1 MPGKIFLAIG
11 VAIAVSIIALQWT
24 VSAQTP
30 PTSESIE
37 VRKLDAD
44 KMSHDPNAQ
53 KPNEGSTPIAD
64 SVNPIGKTVRQTDSD
79 SVPKAKPNA
88 SNSP

>member
-1 MPGKIFLAIG
+1 MPRKIFLAIG
-11 VAIAVSIIALQWT
+11 FAVAVSIIAFQWT

-30 PTSESIE
+30 STSESVK

-44 KMSHDPNAQ
+44 KMSQDPNAQ

-64 SVNPIGKTVRQTDSD
+64 SVNPVGKTSRQPNSD
-79 SVPKAKPNA
+79 SVSKEKPNA